1 MDKTGRAMNP
11 EKVHRVGQRLR
22 FTGLW
27 LLLSG
32 VGSCGAFWT
41 IQFTWQEPL
50 IEQLGRALLYV
61 TANFGV
67 MAIILGPVL
76 IALGT
81 GMISYAN
88 KR

>member
-1 MDKTGRAMNP
+1 MKS

-32 VGSCGAFWT
+32 VGSCGAFWAT
-41 IQFTWQEPL
+41 GFVWREPL
-50 IEQLGRALLYV
+50 SEQLGLALLRV

-67 MAIILGPVL
+67 LAIIIGPVL
-76 IALGT
+76 ISLGT
-81 GMISYAN
+81 GIISYAN